1 MEGYVKLLALAVK
14 LLRVMFD
21 QDEYWKTHTLHSY
34 PGSRGPHA
42 PPTNLRVRKRAQEV
56 ITNLRILPGTNAPKS
71 QSTPKSHVERDM
83 LWKKTHTPS
92 RTQ

>member
-14 LLRVMFD
+14 LLRNPIII
-21 QDEYWKTHTLHSY
+21 QNRSHSY